1 MPEFN
6 AEQLALLATVSPEL
20 KKAFENDDEQAVQ
33 NALQGMEKPSKQALW
48 KKITEVKLWTPTKV
62 WQKPI
67 PKTGLAYTNLS
78 GDDSFVEASFEG
90 SIGVGLITGDAGNTV
105 VSSIE
110 ASGAAAKVGIPVGAV
125 VSEING
131 KSTEG
136 MTKNE
141 VVTIIPVSYTHLTLP
156 TKA

>member
-1 MPEFN
+1 MRVSENTAFMPEFN

-33 NALQGMEKPSKQALW
+33 NALQGMEKPSKQDLW

-78 GDDSFVEASFEG
+78 GDDDFVEASKCFAPANA
-90 SIGVGLITGDAGNTV
+90 L
-105 VSSIE
+105 
-110 ASGAAAKVGIPVGAV
+110 AAPDNALTP
-125 VSEING
+125 
-131 KSTEG
+131 
-136 MTKNE
+136 
-141 VVTIIPVSYTHLTLP
+141 PPLTLP
-156 TKA
+156 PPSSFLLRRLRRQYRRRPHHW